1 MADDGGTSHPLSLMF
16 VSRGLIGRARLPRPR
31 TISNAALSTPAVD
44 IHAAPDVSGANSWIK
59 ERLCPAV
66 GSFVEGGPTRREKMK
81 NLTMAVGAF
90 AVLFGPFLCQ
100 ASGTPSYGT
109 PRQDKL
115 AGHIEKVAPA
125 LTVISADTAI
135 SVAQSNPQ
143 RSGSETS
150 GNTTGS
156 AGRAPNSGAGVQG
169 LPGNKSGP
177 AVTPSGQ
184 VSAQPK
190 TTPPD
195 QSGVPGLPGSKSGPA
210 ARPK

>member
-1 MADDGGTSHPLSLMF
+1 
-16 VSRGLIGRARLPRPR
+16 
-31 TISNAALSTPAVD
+31 
-44 IHAAPDVSGANSWIK
+44 
-59 ERLCPAV
+59 
-66 GSFVEGGPTRREKMK
+66 MK
-81 NLTMAVGAF
+81 NLKMAVGGF
-90 AVLFGPFLCQ
+90 ALLFGPFLCQ
-100 ASGTPSYGT
+100 ASGTPSDVT
-109 PRQDKL
+109 PLQDKL
-115 AGHIEKVAPA
+115 AGHAEKG
-125 LTVISADTAI
+125 TI

-150 GNTTGS
+150 GNTTGA

-190 TTPPD
+190 ATPPD

>member
-1 MADDGGTSHPLSLMF
+1 
-16 VSRGLIGRARLPRPR
+16 
-31 TISNAALSTPAVD
+31 
-44 IHAAPDVSGANSWIK
+44 
-59 ERLCPAV
+59 
-66 GSFVEGGPTRREKMK
+66 MK

-109 PRQDKL
+109 KDNL
-115 AGHIEKVAPA
+115 AAHTEKGGWA
-125 LTVISADTAI
+125 LTVISADPAFA
-135 SVAQSNPQ
+135 VAQANPQ
-143 RSGSETS
+143 RSGSEAS